1 MPQSLLHKNIENYI
15 RPNPVET
22 HPNQVNKVV
31 RDITTLE
38 QRQNL
43 NRTCFDV

>member
-1 MPQSLLHKNIENYI
+1 MLQFLLHKNIENYI

-22 HPNQVNKVV
+22 NPNQVNKVV

-38 QRQNL
+38 QRQNP
-43 NRTCFDV
+43 NRT